1 MRISTNTIFEAGVSA
16 MNRQQTTLLDIQQ
29 QVASGRRVV
38 TPSDDPIAAARALQV
53 DQAAAINDQYAVNRK
68 SAQGVLGLVEA
79 NLGQAGEILQN
90 VRQRVIEAGDGAY
103 TSLEMRTI
111 AADIRSLREEMI
123 SVANATDGE
132 GQYLF
137 AGFQSSVRPF
147 GDSPAGVQYSGDDGQ
162 RLVQVSASRQMPI
175 SESGA
180 ETFMRVRQGNG
191 NFAVS
196 ANVANTGSGRHD
208 LGSVVDPS
216 LLTGDDYRV
225 DFTVTGTVP
234 NTVTTY
240 DVVNVTT
247 ATTILSGQPYV
258 EGAAIQFD
266 GMQIA
271 INGAPANGD
280 SFDIVPSTNQS
291 IFATLD
297 SLAALLESTPD
308 TALGKT
314 QRANGLTEALGNID
328 QGLDNLLLAR
338 AGIGARLREV
348 DDLQSVGEDLGLQ
361 YQQTLSGLRD
371 LDYARA
377 LSDLARQ
384 QAILEAA
391 QQSFLRI
398 SQLSLFNYL

>member
-1 MRISTNTIFEAGVSA
+1 MRVSTNSIYEAGVASI
-16 MNRQQTTLLDIQQ
+16 NKQQTKLLEIQQ
-29 QVASGRRVV
+29 QVASGRRIV
-38 TPSDDPIAAARALQV
+38 TPSDDPIAASRALQV

-68 SAQGVLGLVEA
+68 SAQGILGLVEA
-79 NLGQAGEILQN
+79 NIGQAADIVQN
-90 VRQRVIEAGDGAY
+90 VRQRVIEAGNGAY
-103 TSLEMRTI
+103 TVTEMRSI
-111 AADIRSLREEMI
+111 AADIRSLRSEMFG
-123 SVANATDGE
+123 VANATDGE

-137 AGFQSSVRPF
+137 AGYQSNVRPF
-147 GDSPAGVQYSGDDGQ
+147 NDAPAGVQYAGDDGQ
-162 RLVQVSASRQMPI
+162 RLIQVSASRQMPV

-191 NFAVS
+191 TFVVS
-196 ANVANTGSGRHD
+196 ANAANTGSGAHD
-208 LGSVVDPS
+208 LGSVRDPS
-216 LLTGDDYRV
+216 LLTGDDYRI

-247 ATTILSGQPYV
+247 ATTILSAQPYV
-258 EGAAIQFD
+258 ENGDIQFD
-266 GMQIA
+266 GVQVVIS
-271 INGAPANGD
+271 GQPADGD

-297 SLAALLESTPD
+297 NLATLLETTPD
-308 TALGKT
+308 TVVGRT
-314 QRANGLTEALGNID
+314 QRTNGLTEALGNVD
-328 QGLDNLLLAR
+328 QALDNFLVTR
-338 AGIGARLREV
+338 ADIGARLREV

-377 LSDLARQ
+377 ISDLTRQ